1 MKALMAG
8 LLAWPIEISVALT
21 AFALLKREESK
32 VIKRRKN
39 KIRT

>member
-8 LLAWPIEISVALT
+8 LMAWTIEISVALT
-21 AFALLKREESK
+21 AFALLKKEESK
-32 VIKRRKN
+32 VIKRRKD